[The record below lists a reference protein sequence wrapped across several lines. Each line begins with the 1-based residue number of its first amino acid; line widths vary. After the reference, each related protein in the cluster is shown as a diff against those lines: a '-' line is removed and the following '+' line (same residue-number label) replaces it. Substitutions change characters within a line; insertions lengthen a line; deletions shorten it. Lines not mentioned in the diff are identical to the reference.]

1 MRTQLLT
8 LAATL
13 TLVGFA
19 TTSVATT
26 TGAAAGGG
34 GSSGGG
40 VSAPSGGGGSSSGS
54 GGGSSGSSGG
64 GSSGGSSHGGS
75 GGGGG
80 SAHGGFSAGRGG
92 EFSGGHSNSYGN
104 FAPQVRDI
112 AQGGYRV
119 LDTRPA
125 SVIAG
130 TAIPNHVAHGPLVLG
145 PAMGSAAKAALMTDD
160 KRRVT
165 GGAPPRHPHPPREGR
180 RSGSLGCAQ
189 SGCDMPAELCLL
201 WYDSDGD
208 HHDLNTSLDCPPPR
222 KLTPILYP

>member
-19 TTSVATT
+19 TTSVAATS
-26 TGAAAGGG
+26 GGGSSGG

-40 VSAPSGGGGSSSGS
+40 VSAPSGGGS
-54 GGGSSGSSGG
+54 GGGSNGSSGG
-64 GSSGGSSHGGS
+64 GSGGGSSHGGS

-80 SAHGGFSAGRGG
+80 SEHGGFSAGRGG
-92 EFSGGHSNSYGN
+92 EFSVGHSNGYGN
-104 FAPQVRDI
+104 SAAQVRDI

-125 SVIAG
+125 NVIAS
-130 TAIPNHVAHGPLVLG
+130 TAIANHIAHGPLVLG

-180 RSGSLGCAQ
+180 RFGDRGCSQ

-201 WYDSDGD
+201 WYDRDGD
-208 HHDLNTSLDCPPPR
+208 HYDLNTPLDCPPPR
-222 KLTPILYP
+222 KLTPIP

>member
-13 TLVGFA
+13 ALVGFA
-19 TTSVATT
+19 TTSMAATS
-26 TGAAAGGG
+26 GAASSGGG
-34 GSSGGG
+34 ASGGG
-40 VSAPSGGGGSSSGS
+40 VSAPSGGGGSSGGS
-54 GGGSSGSSGG
+54 GGGSSGNSGG
-64 GSSGGSSHGGS
+64 GSGGGASHGGS

-119 LDTRPA
+119 LDIRPA
-125 SVIAG
+125 SVIAS
-130 TAIPNHVAHGPLVLG
+130 TAIPNHIAHGPLVVG

-165 GGAPPRHPHPPREGR
+165 GGAPPRHPHPLGRSR
-180 RSGSLGCAQ
+180 RSEYTDCSRA
-189 SGCDMPAELCLL
+189 GCDMPAELCLL
-201 WYDSDGD
+201 RYDSDAD
-208 HHDLNTSLDCPPPR
+208 HYVLDTPLDCPPPR